1 MSSESEEDH
10 LTNVMS
16 FFLRER
22 HRREIE
28 ELNRTI
34 ENFQMERVED
44 LLSDII
50 TVVPIVPPD
59 FWDPV
64 KVTVSDSENKKF
76 EFVDESWECF
86 ICREDRTKKTEM
98 KCCKQALCDSCVENW
113 FHKESVKCPFCKKD
127 IREN

>member
-1 MSSESEEDH
+1 MSSDSEEDH

-22 HRREIE
+22 HRRETD

-34 ENFQMERVED
+34 ENFHLSRGEY
-44 LLSDII
+44 LLSEILTI
-50 TVVPIVPPD
+50 VPIVPPD

-64 KVTVSDSENKKF
+64 KVTVSDDKKF
-76 EFVDESWECF
+76 DFIDENWECF
-86 ICREDRTKKTEM
+86 ICREERTKKTEM

-113 FHKESVKCPFCKKD
+113 FNKESVKCPFCKKD